1 MHFLDKDILKWGRNL
16 RSSDERYLKDRREC
30 PTPALSRFTFH
41 GRRKSFR
48 READRQRGGYVD
60 RYAPRLLVPLVMVL
74 ALNVL
79 DILFTL
85 MILNAGGC
93 EVNPVV
99 DCAIGLW
106 GDRFWIWKFGLSSA
120 CVILLCLHS
129 GFWPVEKVILCIAV
143 IYVTLA
149 LYQYSL
155 LLHL

>member
-1 MHFLDKDILKWGRNL
+1 MKDTDKRIF
-16 RSSDERYLKDRREC
+16 KDRRAR
-30 PTPALSRFTFH
+30 PTPALSRFTFY
-41 GRRKSFR
+41 GRRKSLR

-60 RYAPRLLVPLVMVL
+60 RYAPRLLVPLVVIL

-79 DILFTL
+79 DVLFTL

-99 DCAIGLW
+99 GSAIGLW
-106 GDRFWIWKFGLSSA
+106 GDRFWMWKFGLSSA
-120 CVILLCLHS
+120 CVVLLCLHS
-129 GFWPVEKVILCIAV
+129 GFRSIGKVIFGIAV
-143 IYVTLA
+143 IYVTVA

>member
-1 MHFLDKDILKWGRNL
+1 MKDTDKRI
-16 RSSDERYLKDRREC
+16 LKDRRAC
-30 PTPALSRFTFH
+30 STPALSRFTFY
-41 GRRKSFR
+41 GRRQSFR
-48 READRQRGGYVD
+48 READRRRGGYID
-60 RYAPRLLVPLVMVL
+60 RYAPRLLISLVLIL

-79 DILFTL
+79 DVLFTL

-99 DCAIGLW
+99 SSAIGLW
-106 GDRFWIWKFGLSSA
+106 GDRFWIWKFALSSA

-129 GFWPVEKVILCIAV
+129 GFRSVGKVILGIAV

-155 LLHL
+155 LIHL